1 MRVLLRFVL
10 LCSIAMAHYPG
21 HAQADPPAVT
31 PDVKA
36 KAGEY
41 VAQGLAAQEAG
52 DYDAAIGFYTKAHQL
67 TQHPVLLFN
76 IAQAHRLAGRID
88 QALAHYQKYLDADPK
103 GAQARTA
110 RELVAELEA
119 RKAEEARRA
128 DDARKLDEARKAE
141 EARKLD
147 EWRRADEARTAE
159 EVRRL
164 EAARR
169 AEEARVEQARKAEAA
184 RNAEPPGMARPINPP
199 VEVTATST
207 TTPPPGRNLR
217 IAGLLSGGTALIA
230 FSVGIGFGLRAQG
243 IDDELSRPM
252 APYSRDKEADGKRAN
267 QIAITGYVSSAVL
280 LAVGATLYLLGES
293 RDRHERSVAIAPVVS
308 EQLTGLAISGSLP

>member
-110 RELVAELEA
+110 RELVAEL
-119 RKAEEARRA
+119 
-128 DDARKLDEARKAE
+128 EARKAE